1 MKTLV
6 ADLWHG
12 RVPLARAF
20 WEFAIIYG
28 SITNIVTTLAA
39 FALFANDFHPALGL
53 SVFFLPLPYNLL
65 MVVAVWR
72 SAGQYFGPAM
82 WAVLARALI
91 LAWAVIA
98 TFA

>member
-1 MKTLV
+1 MKALV

-12 RVPLARAF
+12 RVALARAF

-28 SITNIVTTLAA
+28 SIANIVTTLAA
-39 FALFANDFHPALGL
+39 FAVFANDFHPALGL
-53 SVFFLPLPYNLL
+53 FLFFLPLPYNFL

-72 SAGQYFGPAM
+72 SAAQYFGPPI
-82 WAVLARALI
+82 WGVLARALI
-91 LAWAVIA
+91 IAWATLA